1 MGNYIGEIFAVATSF
16 MWTVSAMSFESA
28 GKKIGSVPLNF
39 IRLIFALIFI
49 TIYSYFS
56 RGLFFA
62 TDATANM
69 WIWLSISGLV
79 GFVIGDILLFR
90 AYVVVGAR
98 VSMLVMS
105 LVPPITAFFGWM
117 ILGETLTAIQFVAM
131 LITILGIV
139 LVLWKK
145 PDKKDKPK
153 EKVNLF
159 RRKPSVAL
167 VGFLL
172 AFGGACGQAGGLVLS
187 KKGMGDYD
195 AFAATQIRIIAGIIG
210 FTIILSFAKLWKKT
224 INGLKNVSAVK
235 MITLG
240 SFAGPFL
247 GVSFSLIA
255 VKYTETGIA
264 ATLSS
269 LAPVIIIL
277 PSMWFFKEKIKPLE
291 IIGAV
296 ISVIGVG
303 LFFLH

>member
-1 MGNYIGEIFAVATSF
+1 
-16 MWTVSAMSFESA
+16 
-28 GKKIGSVPLNF
+28 
-39 IRLIFALIFI
+39 LIFALIFI
-49 TIYSYFS
+49 TIYSYFT

-159 RRKPSVAL
+159 KRKPSVAL

-195 AFAATQIRIIAGIIG
+195 AFAATQIRIIAGIVG
-210 FTIILSFAKLWKKT
+210 FTIILSFAKLWRKT
-224 INGLKNVSAVK
+224 LNGLKNVSAVK